1 MRVAPSCFAWAF
13 VLAACGNRGP
23 IVRATTSTQPR
34 APTTW
39 MYRVCNDTPLAIE
52 HLFFS
57 GGDSAF
63 DILADAALGPGGCS
77 SYTSSAQL
85 RRGFRVTFLV
95 GDNDQYSARSD
106 AAGLLAYG
114 FWSFRIKL
122 VARANH
128 DISVEPGEDHPTVL
142 TRVCNQTGKAV
153 ELMFYGESDP
163 PDLAA
168 SACSPFRPAYEAYG
182 YGDGQFF
189 WADPEGKYVGQQK
202 HLFAPGF
209 RAALTPG
216 RWTFVLTVK
225 DARTGELRRG
235 AKPD

>member
-1 MRVAPSCFAWAF
+1 
-13 VLAACGNRGP
+13 
-23 IVRATTSTQPR
+23 
-34 APTTW
+34 

-57 GGDSAF
+57 GGDSAS
-63 DILADAALGPGGCS
+63 DVLADAALGPGGCS

-106 AAGLLAYG
+106 AAELLAYG

-122 VARANH
+122 VDRANH

-168 SACSPFRPAYEAYG
+168 SACSPYRPAS
-182 YGDGQFF
+182 
-189 WADPEGKYVGQQK
+189 DPEGKYVGQQK
-202 HLFAPGF
+202 HLIAASS
-209 RAALTPG
+209 RAVLTPG

-225 DARTGELRRG
+225 DARTGELRHG